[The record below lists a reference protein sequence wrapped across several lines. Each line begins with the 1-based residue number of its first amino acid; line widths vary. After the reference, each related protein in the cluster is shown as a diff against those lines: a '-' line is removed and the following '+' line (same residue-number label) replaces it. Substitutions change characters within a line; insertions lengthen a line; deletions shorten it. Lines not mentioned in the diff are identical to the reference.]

1 MRSTSEPPYITTLII
16 ENHTQT
22 LIRVPCAQSGLGIEV
37 PCPDMFRSHDLADKE
52 TVMGLFDTQCLLL
65 TTLPETFRVL
75 SALSFSARS
84 REMARLCFT
93 IRK

>member
-1 MRSTSEPPYITTLII
+1 
-16 ENHTQT
+16 
-22 LIRVPCAQSGLGIEV
+22 
-37 PCPDMFRSHDLADKE
+37 MFRSHDLADKE
-52 TVMGLFDTQCLLL
+52 TVMGLFDTHCLLL

-75 SALSFSARS
+75 SALSLSARS

>member
-1 MRSTSEPPYITTLII
+1 
-16 ENHTQT
+16 
-22 LIRVPCAQSGLGIEV
+22 
-37 PCPDMFRSHDLADKE
+37 MFRSHDLADKE
-52 TVMGLFDTQCLLL
+52 TVMDLFYTRCLLL
-65 TTLPETFRVL
+65 TNLPETFRVL